1 MDVWQVSRCVVMASA
16 PCAARFHA
24 MGSIVSG
31 LAVTVTVTFVVPLT
45 APRAG
50 IRQQK
55 RVAFLACRP
64 RGLSAATARRVFGPE
79 LIAGLAGR
87 TG

>member
-1 MDVWQVSRCVVMASA
+1 MDVWQVSRCAVMAST
-16 PCAARFHA
+16 PCAARFGA
-24 MGSIVSG
+24 MGSILTG
-31 LAVTVTVTFVVPLT
+31 LAVTVTVTFVVPLA

-50 IRQQK
+50 IWQQE
-55 RVAFLACRP
+55 RTAFLACRP
-64 RGLSAATARRVFGPE
+64 RGLSAAIARRVFGPG

>member
-1 MDVWQVSRCVVMASA
+1 MDVWQVSRCAVMASA
-16 PCAARFHA
+16 PCAARFGA
-24 MGSIVSG
+24 MGSILTG
-31 LAVTVTVTFVVPLT
+31 LAATVTVTFVVPLN

-50 IRQQK
+50 IWQQE
-55 RVAFLACRP
+55 RIAFLACRP
-64 RGLSAATARRVFGPE
+64 RGSGATARRVFGSE

>member
-1 MDVWQVSRCVVMASA
+1 MDVSQLSRCAVMASA
-16 PCAARFHA
+16 PCAARFGA
-24 MGSIVSG
+24 MGTILTG
-31 LAVTVTVTFVVPLT
+31 LAVIVAVTFVVPRT

-50 IRQQK
+50 IWQEERI
-55 RVAFLACRP
+55 AFLACRS
-64 RGLSAATARRVFGPE
+64 RGLSAAIARRVFGPE

>member
-1 MDVWQVSRCVVMASA
+1 MDVWQLSRCAVMASA
-16 PCAARFHA
+16 PCAARFGA
-24 MGSIVSG
+24 MGTILTG
-31 LAVTVTVTFVVPLT
+31 LAVVTVTFVVPLA

-50 IRQQK
+50 IWQQE
-55 RVAFLACRP
+55 RTGSLGCRP
-64 RGLSAATARRVFGPE
+64 RGLSAAVARCVFGPG